1 MATRRSRLKPW
12 PAWAGMEYKTALTAA
27 RQLRREA
34 RQIREMLHDGNGNEP
49 RLKRLLP
56 VLAQHARDINRAG
69 LSIEHGRLGRPGERW
84 PRWAAQAREELLY
97 TAAPAVRY
105 AENAVETWRRQDQAE
120 TERLL
125 NLCLDAGQRLEL
137 LLLSGPPPEGIS
149 IR

>member
-12 PAWAGMEYKTALTAA
+12 PTWAGTEYETALTAV
-27 RQLRREA
+27 RRLRREA
-34 RQIREMLHDGNGNEP
+34 RQAREILRDGNEQ

-56 VLAQHARDINRAG
+56 DLAQYARDINRAG
-69 LSIEHGRLGRPGERW
+69 LTIEQGRLEHPGERW

-97 TAAPAVRY
+97 TAAPTVCL
-105 AENAVETWRRQDQAE
+105 AENAVKSWRRQDQAE

-137 LLLSGPPPEGIS
+137 LLLAGPPPEGIS
-149 IR
+149 IK